1 MRILTPGNPFPWNNN
16 EFRQLLEK
24 MQKDHSGR
32 QCLLYLRMSV
42 ESEKQCA
49 DSG

>member
-24 MQKDHSGR
+24 MQKDHSSR
-32 QCLLYLRMSV
+32 QCLLDSRISA
-42 ESEKQCA
+42 ESEEQRAWC
-49 DSG
+49 S